1 MTDFGVL
8 LLAIAISILGF
19 CIDNGLTNIG
29 NAILKYLE
37 KNKNS

>member
-1 MTDFGVL
+1 MTDLGLF

-29 NAILKYLE
+29 NAISKYLE
-37 KNKNS
+37 NK